1 VAALVGYPPE
11 EQLLSRATPIIDEWN
26 STWDSAGKQ
35 RTHCL
40 VRLACRMLA
49 EEVQQRVMH

>member
-1 VAALVGYPPE
+1 MGYPPE

-26 STWDSAGKQ
+26 STWDSAGSAL
-35 RTHCL
+35 THYL

-49 EEVQQRVMH
+49 EEAQQRVMH